1 MKKKLDKLAVT
12 AMLKAQEWGRN
23 EDGME
28 IVQVLILLALGVG
41 LVAIFMAFSDQ
52 IVSAVTSKVNDFL
65 GKFGG

>member
-1 MKKKLDKLAVT
+1 MKKKLDKLAVK